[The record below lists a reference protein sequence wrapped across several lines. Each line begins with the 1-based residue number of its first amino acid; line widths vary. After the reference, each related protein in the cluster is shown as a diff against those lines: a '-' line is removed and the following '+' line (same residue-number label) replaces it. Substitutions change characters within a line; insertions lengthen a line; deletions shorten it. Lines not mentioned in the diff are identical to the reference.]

1 MRAMLFI
8 LVSGFALA
16 MSGAAFADPANTS
29 AAAAAAAPE
38 PMAQTATIPGAEHT
52 DPQTVRDA
60 PQTTA
65 NGEKLI
71 CHHPVHEGTVLPQEI
86 CLTQQAWDR
95 IRLREQKN
103 VSDWQ
108 MHGYQAGIH

>member
-1 MRAMLFI
+1 
-8 LVSGFALA
+8 
-16 MSGAAFADPANTS
+16 MSGATIADPANTS

-38 PMAQTATIPGAEHT
+38 PMAQTSTLPGAEHT
-52 DPQTVRDA
+52 DARTAQNA
-60 PQTTA
+60 PQTSA